1 MQFLPKRVKF
11 NQDLIRYS
19 QCWEDT
25 DLVLNNLAVS
35 EGDTILSIASAGDNT
50 LSLLTANPSKI
61 IAIDFCQAQLAL
73 VALKIAAFKVLSY
86 EEVLTFLGIG
96 KPKSSTARLATYELL
111 RPELAT
117 QYRQFFDKRPEL
129 IVNGIIASG
138 KLERYFA
145 IFRQFILPLAH
156 SRKTVNALF
165 ENRTRIERQEFF
177 ERQWNTVWYQLA
189 FKLFFGKTTMALIG
203 REASFFKEASGSLS
217 NFLARASQA
226 ALTDGTPSSNHYL
239 HYILTGNYGSVLPH
253 YLRRENFEAIRSN
266 LDKVVLVEGSLQK
279 VLEQL
284 PSDSID
290 AFNLSDVFE
299 YMTEDN
305 CEILSHSINRVAK
318 RGGRLA
324 YWNMAV
330 DRFANQYDSNLFAT
344 RRFGQN
350 QNCQIQGDQSL
361 AAAST
366 TFFYRRFCLDVAIEG
381 AR

>member
-1 MQFLPKRVKF
+1 MQFRPKRVKF
-11 NQDLIRYS
+11 KQDLIRYS

-25 DLVLNNLAVS
+25 DLVLDNLAVS
-35 EGDTILSIASAGDNT
+35 GGDTILSIASAGDNT

-61 IAIDFCQAQLAL
+61 IAIDFCQAQLAV

-86 EEVLTFLGIG
+86 EKLLIFLGIDQ
-96 KPKSSTARLATYELL
+96 PRSTTERLATYQLL
-111 RPELAT
+111 RPELEV

-129 IVNGIIASG
+129 IVSGIIASG

-156 SRKTVNALF
+156 SRKTVNELF
-165 ENRTRIERQEFF
+165 ENRTRLERQDFF

-217 NFLARASQA
+217 KFLARASQA
-226 ALTDGTPSSNHYL
+226 ALTEGTPSSNHYL
-239 HYILTGNYGSVLPH
+239 RYILTGNYGSLLPH

-266 LDKVVLVEGSLQK
+266 LDRVVLIEGSLQT

-305 CEILSHSINRVAK
+305 CEILSHSINRVSR
-318 RGGRLA
+318 RGGRIA

-330 DRFANQYDSNLFAT
+330 DRFANQYDDNLFAT
-344 RRFGQN
+344 RRFGENQNSQN
-350 QNCQIQGDQSL
+350 QSSLSL
-361 AAAST
+361 AAVST
-366 TFFYRRFCLDVAIEG
+366 TFFYRRFCLDVASEG
-381 AR
+381 AV

>member
-1 MQFLPKRVKF
+1 MQFLPKRIKF

-25 DLVLNNLAVS
+25 DLVLDNLAIS
-35 EGDTILSIASAGDNT
+35 SGDTILSIASAGDNT
-50 LSLLTANPSKI
+50 LSLLTANPREI
-61 IAIDFCQAQLAL
+61 IAIDFCQAQLAV

-86 EEVLTFLGIG
+86 EELLTFLGIG
-96 KPKSSTARLATYELL
+96 TPKSSNARLATYERL

-129 IVNGIIASG
+129 IVNGIITSG

-145 IFRQFILPLAH
+145 MFRKVILPLAH
-156 SRKTVNALF
+156 SKKTVNALF
-165 ENRTRIERQEFF
+165 ENRSRSERQEFF
-177 ERQWNTVWYQLA
+177 ERQWNTVRYQLA

-217 NFLARASQA
+217 NFLARASHA
-226 ALTDGTPSSNHYL
+226 ALTEGTPSSNHYL
-239 HYILTGNYGSVLPH
+239 HFILTGNYGSVLPH
-253 YLRRENFEAIRSN
+253 YLRRENFEIIRSN
-266 LDKVVLVEGSLQK
+266 LDRVVLLEGSLQK
-279 VLEQL
+279 ILEQL

-305 CEILSHSINRVAK
+305 CEIISHSINRVAR
-318 RGGRLA
+318 RGGRIA

-344 RRFGQN
+344 RCFGQN
-350 QNCQIQGDQSL
+350 QVGLNL

-366 TFFYRRFCLDVAIEG
+366 TFFYRRFCLDVATEG
-381 AR
+381 AV

>member
-1 MQFLPKRVKF
+1 MPFLPKRVRF

-25 DLVLNNLAVS
+25 DLVLDNLAVS
-35 EGDTILSIASAGDNT
+35 GGDTILSIASAGDNT

-61 IAIDFCQAQLAL
+61 IAIDFCQAQLAV

-86 EEVLTFLGIG
+86 EELLTFLGIRE
-96 KPKSSTARLATYELL
+96 PKSTTARLVTYELL
-111 RPELAT
+111 RPELAL

-129 IVNGIIASG
+129 IVKGIINSG

-145 IFRQFILPLAH
+145 IFRQVILPLAH
-156 SRKTVNALF
+156 SRKTISALF
-165 ENRTRIERQEFF
+165 ENRTRIERHEFF

-217 NFLARASQA
+217 NFLARASEA
-226 ALTDGTPSSNHYL
+226 ALTEGSPSSNHYL
-239 HYILTGNYGSVLPH
+239 HYILTGKYGSVLPH

-266 LDKVVLVEGSLQK
+266 LDKVVLVEGNLQR

-305 CEILSHSINRVAK
+305 CEILSHSINRVAR

-330 DRFANQYDSNLFAT
+330 DRFANQYDSHLYAT

-350 QNCQIQGDQSL
+350 QNSQIQGDQSL
-361 AAAST
+361 ATASA

-381 AR
+381 AL

>member
-1 MQFLPKRVKF
+1 MLFLPKRVKF

-25 DLVLNNLAVS
+25 DLVLNNLALS
-35 EGDTILSIASAGDNT
+35 GGDTILSIASAGDNT
-50 LSLLTANPSKI
+50 LSLLTTNPIKV
-61 IAIDFCQAQLAL
+61 IAIDFCQAQLAV

-86 EEVLTFLGIG
+86 DELLTFLGIT
-96 KPKSSTARLATYELL
+96 KPASSNARLATYKLL
-111 RPELAT
+111 RPQLAE

-165 ENRTRIERQEFF
+165 ESRTRIERQEFF
-177 ERQWNTVWYQLA
+177 ERQWNSAWYQLA

-226 ALTDGTPSSNHYL
+226 ALTEGTPSSNHYL

-253 YLRRENFEAIRSN
+253 YLRRENFETIRSN

-284 PSDSID
+284 PSDSVD

-299 YMTEDN
+299 YMTEDS
-305 CEILSHSINRVAK
+305 CEILSHSINRVAR
-318 RGGRLA
+318 RGARLA

-330 DRFANQYDSNLFAT
+330 DRFANHYDSNLFAT

-350 QNCQIQGDQSL
+350 LNSQNQASHSL
-361 AAAST
+361 AAEST
-366 TFFYRRFCLDVAIEG
+366 TFFYRRFCLDIAMEG
-381 AR
+381 VL

>member
-1 MQFLPKRVKF
+1 MQFRPKRVKF

-25 DLVLNNLAVS
+25 DLVLDNLAIS
-35 EGDTILSIASAGDNT
+35 NGDTILSIASAGDNT
-50 LSLLTANPSKI
+50 LSLLTASPSKI
-61 IAIDFCQAQLAL
+61 IAIDFCQAQLA
-73 VALKIAAFKVLSY
+73 VMALKIAAFKGLSY
-86 EEVLTFLGIG
+86 EELLTFLGIG
-96 KPKSSTARLATYELL
+96 KPESTTARLATYQLL
-111 RPELAT
+111 RPELEL

-129 IVNGIIASG
+129 IVNGIINSG

-165 ENRTRIERQEFF
+165 ENRTLLERQEFF

-217 NFLARASQA
+217 SFLARASQG
-226 ALTDGTPSSNHYL
+226 ALTEGTPSSNHYL

-266 LDKVVLVEGSLQK
+266 LDKVVLVEGSLQRF
-279 VLEQL
+279 LEQL

-305 CEILSHSINRVAK
+305 CEILSHSINRVAR

-330 DRFANQYDSNLFAT
+330 DRFANQYDNNLFAT
-344 RRFGQN
+344 RCFGQN
-350 QNCQIQGDQSL
+350 QNSQIQGDQSL
-361 AAAST
+361 AAASK
-366 TFFYRRFCLDVAIEG
+366 TFFYKRFCLDVAIEG
-381 AR
+381 AL